1 MTMAPIQSLAGIPAF
16 LAYLG
21 TSGALLLVFVVVY
34 VRVTAHHE
42 FALIK
47 QNNAAAAVA
56 FGAALLGF
64 CLPLHSAV
72 SHSVNLID
80 CAIWGGVA
88 LVVQVLAYFV
98 ARLAIRD
105 LSERIT
111 QGQVAPALFAGA
123 LSIGVGLLNA
133 AAMTY

>member
-1 MTMAPIQSLAGIPAF
+1 MAPIQSLSGLPAF

-21 TSGALLLVFVVVY
+21 VSCTLLAAFIVVY

-47 QNNAAAAVA
+47 QNNIAAAVA
-56 FGAALLGF
+56 FGSAVLGF

-72 SHSVNLID
+72 SHSVNLVD

-88 LVVQVLAYFV
+88 LAVQVLAYFV

-111 QGQVAPALFAGA
+111 QGQMAPAIFFGS